1 MGADQ
6 NQRDL
11 VWAMVSIASQRGAHS
26 AASRNDVD
34 ADEHRYTMARRSA
47 TASRQ
52 AVWRPS
58 EAEKAR

>member
-1 MGADQ
+1 
-6 NQRDL
+6 
-11 VWAMVSIASQRGAHS
+11 MVAIASQTWGTHS

-34 ADEHRYTMARRSA
+34 ADEHRYTMACRPT

-58 EAEKAR
+58 EAEKER